1 MCGGA
6 ILSDTAGPY
15 PQNPMSTLKAIRE
28 LGQSVWLDYIR
39 RDLLQSGGLQRLI
52 DEDGLRGLTSN
63 PAIFEKAIGGSR
75 DYDAALQA
83 LVGEGI
89 HEAASL
95 YERLAIED
103 IRQAADILRPVYEA
117 SGGVDGYVSL
127 EVAPDLAY
135 DTARTLA
142 DARRLWAAVQRPN
155 LMIKVPGTPQ
165 GAEAI
170 RELIGEGINVNVTLL
185 FARAA
190 YLNVAEAYLAGLEA
204 RLAAGGRI
212 DGIASVAS
220 FFVSR
225 IDTAM
230 DAAIAARPEPGVQAL
245 AGKVA
250 IANARLAYQDYK
262 ALCAGARWQRLAA
275 QGARP
280 QRLLW
285 ASTGT
290 KNPAYRDVIYVEE
303 LIGPETV
310 DTIPP
315 ATMDAFRDH
324 GRPRASLE
332 DDLAAARD
340 VMAAVE
346 RLGLP
351 LPAITERLVAEG
363 VQLFVDAHDKLLAA
377 VARKRQDL
385 QSPAVSA

>member
-1 MCGGA
+1 M
-6 ILSDTAGPY
+6 LRMGPLHAVRAA
-15 PQNPMSTLKAIRE
+15 MSTLEAIRE

-39 RDLLQSGGLQRLI
+39 RDLLLSGGLQKLI

-63 PAIFEKAIGGSR
+63 PAIFEKAIGGSP
-75 DYDAALQA
+75 DYDTALQA
-83 LVGEGI
+83 LVGEGV
-89 HEAASL
+89 HEAGAL

-103 IRQAADILRPVYEA
+103 IRQAADIFRPVYEA
-117 SGGVDGYVSL
+117 SGGLDGYVSL
-127 EVAPDLAY
+127 EVAPDLAC
-135 DTARTLA
+135 DTTRTLA

-170 RELIGEGINVNVTLL
+170 RQLIGEGINVNVTLL
-185 FARAA
+185 FSRAA
-190 YLNVAEAYLAGLEA
+190 YLAVAEAYLDGLEA
-204 RLAAGGRI
+204 RLAAGARI

-230 DAAIAARPEPGVQAL
+230 DAEIAARGEPGLQAL
-245 AGKVA
+245 AGKIA

-290 KNPAYRDVIYVEE
+290 KNPAYRDVLYVEE

-324 GRPRASLE
+324 GRPRSSLE
-332 DDLAAARD
+332 EDVAAAGA

-346 RLGLP
+346 RHGLP
-351 LPAITERLVAEG
+351 LAAITERLVTEG

-377 VARKRQDL
+377 VARKRQEL
-385 QSPAVSA
+385 QPRALSA

>member
-1 MCGGA
+1 M
-6 ILSDTAGPY
+6 LRMGPLHAVRAA
-15 PQNPMSTLKAIRE
+15 MSALEAIRE

-39 RDLLQSGGLQRLI
+39 RDLLLSGGLQKLI

-63 PAIFEKAIGGSR
+63 PAIFEKAIGGSP
-75 DYDAALQA
+75 DYDTALQA
-83 LVGEGI
+83 LVGEGV
-89 HEAASL
+89 HEAGAL

-103 IRQAADILRPVYEA
+103 IRQAADLFRPVYEA
-117 SGGVDGYVSL
+117 SGGLDGYVSL
-127 EVAPDLAY
+127 EVAPDLAC
-135 DTARTLA
+135 DTTRTLA

-170 RELIGEGINVNVTLL
+170 RQLIGEGINVNVTLL
-185 FARAA
+185 FSRAA
-190 YLNVAEAYLAGLEA
+190 YLAVAEAYLDGLEA
-204 RLAAGGRI
+204 RLAAGARI

-230 DAAIAARPEPGVQAL
+230 DAEIAARGEPGLQGL

-290 KNPAYRDVIYVEE
+290 KNPAYRDVLYVEE

-332 DDLAAARD
+332 EDVAAAGE

-346 RLGLP
+346 RHGLP
-351 LPAITERLVAEG
+351 LAAITERLVIEG

-377 VARKRQDL
+377 VARKRQEL
-385 QSPAVSA
+385 QPRALSA